1 VTFAAGLACEGLRP
15 VVAIYST
22 FLQRAYD
29 QLIHDVALQN
39 LPVLFALDRAGVVG
53 GDGATHQ
60 GSYDYSFLR
69 CVPNM
74 VVMAPSDENE
84 CRQMLY
90 TGTTLA
96 GPSAVR
102 YPRGTGP
109 GVAIQSEMTPIPV
122 GKAQLRRKGNSGLL
136 ILAFGALVRSAEIIG
151 ERLDAT
157 VVNMRFVK
165 PLDEDLVL
173 SLART
178 HTALVTI
185 EENAVQGGAGS
196 ACLELLANCGSA
208 LPSLTI
214 GIPDRFIE
222 HGSRDD
228 CLQAA
233 GLDLPSLESAVRLFW
248 EPLAV
253 SKRLVSAT

>member
-1 VTFAAGLACEGLRP
+1 
-15 VVAIYST
+15 
-22 FLQRAYD
+22 
-29 QLIHDVALQN
+29 
-39 LPVLFALDRAGVVG
+39 
-53 GDGATHQ
+53 
-60 GSYDYSFLR
+60 
-69 CVPNM
+69 
-74 VVMAPSDENE
+74 
-84 CRQMLY
+84 MLY
-90 TGTTLA
+90 TGTTLE

-109 GVAIQSEMTPIPV
+109 GVAIQSEMTAIPV
-122 GKAQLRRKGNSGLL
+122 GKAQVRRKGNSGLL
-136 ILAFGALVRSAEIIG
+136 ILAFGALVKSAEIIG

-196 ACLELLANCGSA
+196 ACLELLARCESA
-208 LPSLTI
+208 LPSHSI
-214 GIPDRFIE
+214 GIPDQFIE
-222 HGSRDD
+222 HGSRED

-233 GLDLPSLESAVRLFW
+233 GLDLSSLEAAVRRFW

-253 SKRLVSAT
+253 SKRLASAT